1 MVDFRL
7 SLGPPLFRGGAQRDL
22 ISRTAANLDHWELA
36 LYKYCTLLLY
46 CILIIEPKRVVEG
59 QHYHYENEMKKLA
72 VFWNKSILPCI
83 LTSLLLSSRIL
94 AFLKP
99 WSIYPTFFFWWV
111 VESFLS
117 NKEYLP
123 TLHTSRLRLAPLHA
137 LYNDFVFQFCGISIV
152 FNFTKDYQSSLGKV
166 KTKVMQNVVLKI
178 NCIYCVVF
186 CCLAYATLLYCHI
199 SFLVSIFQNGDK
211 TAKLF
216 FLFLLCSW
224 YFPSCLA
231 NFLRHLDS

>member
-1 MVDFRL
+1 MPLCTCRIQNIFILKLVVVDFRL
-7 SLGPPLFRGGAQRDL
+7 SLGPPLFRGGAQREL

-36 LYKYCTLLLY
+36 LYKYCTLLLF

-59 QHYHYENEMKKLA
+59 QHYHYEKEMKKLT

-83 LTSLLLSSRIL
+83 LTSPLLSSRIS

-99 WSIYPTFFFWWV
+99 RSIYPTSFFGV

-137 LYNDFVFQFCGISIV
+137 
-152 FNFTKDYQSSLGKV
+152 SSL
-166 KTKVMQNVVLKI
+166 
-178 NCIYCVVF
+178 
-186 CCLAYATLLYCHI
+186 
-199 SFLVSIFQNGDK
+199 
-211 TAKLF
+211 
-216 FLFLLCSW
+216 
-224 YFPSCLA
+224 
-231 NFLRHLDS
+231 